1 MQLYEPERHEAP
13 TRSRWSEA
21 RAREAIGQ
29 IADATL
35 SALRPGGLWRCHD
48 ENADDGVVEEPT
60 TLWLG
65 AAGTVWALAELG
77 IGQDLPAVAERN
89 VTRFVDEPDFDGLDI
104 DHTYR
109 TVDFW

>member
-1 MQLYEPERHEAP
+1 MQLFEAERHEAP

-29 IADATL
+29 IADVTL
-35 SALRPGGLWRCHD
+35 SALRPGGLWRCD
-48 ENADDGVVEEPT
+48 DQGADDVVEERT

-89 VTRFVDEPDFDGLDI
+89 VTRVVDEPDFDGVDI
-104 DHTYR
+104 DHRYP
-109 TVDFW
+109 TVDVW